1 MLSRLRAG
9 ALTLLLALGLCIEA
23 PVPARAEGGGAAG
36 GSGSRAGSGAVSET
50 GEIRVGRLRILEIE
64 QVPHTGDPGEISRSA
79 LRQFP
84 FAVSLPRPGSAP
96 GDPRVVLLSYNGN
109 FDAGEYEEQI
119 RLKRSEDG
127 GRTWENMP
135 QAVPMTNVA
144 VLGGGALYSVNF
156 RTAPRGSAVQA
167 PVPPRDETA
176 SDARTDP
183 DARQG
188 EEDREK
194 ADREKPGGD
203 QKDGKK
209 PGGTSKDKPAEDSKA
224 APKSNKD
231 SQPGPKPNKDSQSAP
246 KPKNGP
252 KKAHKEFT
260 TLYWRSEDAGRR
272 WTEHQGRAFVTEP
285 FESLYFHRG
294 VLVAPDGE
302 WLVPAYGHKKGQRH
316 YTSLLMSS
324 KDKGETWKS
333 VSQFGEGVHG
343 GEGVTEP
350 SVEFNSRG
358 ELVAVYRVQATVN
371 PRICRGRHRGT
382 ASVMTVVSKDRGR
395 TWGPARRVRVDGHRV
410 GSADPHLV
418 RLPTGQLLLS
428 VGRPLNQLLVS
439 EDGTGDSWTLHADT
453 GPSVTSGYTS
463 VVPSGRGSELLQIGD
478 LGSNWCFS
486 GPAGSRAT
494 RSAGLFVQ
502 PFTVSSR

>member
-1 MLSRLRAG
+1 M
-9 ALTLLLALGLCIEA
+9 
-23 PVPARAEGGGAAG
+23 PARAEGGGAAG
-36 GSGSRAGSGAVSET
+36 GSGGRAGSGAVSEG

-64 QVPHTGDPGEISRSA
+64 QVAHTGDPGEISRSA

-167 PVPPRDETA
+167 PVPLRDETA
-176 SDARTDP
+176 SDALTDP
-183 DARQG
+183 EAKQKEGRERAGEGQKGGEKQG
-188 EEDREK
+188 REK
-194 ADREKPGGD
+194 QGR
-203 QKDGKK
+203 
-209 PGGTSKDKPAEDSKA
+209 TSKDKPSKDSK
-224 APKSNKD
+224 P
-231 SQPGPKPNKDSQSAP
+231 AP

-252 KKAHKEFT
+252 KKAHKEFS

-272 WTEHQGRAFVTEP
+272 WTEHRGRAFVTEP

-302 WLVPAYGHKKGQRH
+302 WLVPAYGHKKGHRH

-324 KDKGETWKS
+324 KDKGETWRS

-358 ELVAVYRVQATVN
+358 ELVAVYRVQATVT

-382 ASVMTVVSKDRGR
+382 VSVMTVVSKDRGR

-486 GPAGSRAT
+486 GPAGSKAT
-494 RSAGLFVQ
+494 RSAGLFIQ